1 LFSSI
6 DAAVSGLGAQSAAFG
21 NISENVSNSQTG
33 GYKRIDTNFVDYL
46 STSTPTENE
55 PGAVVARPAYINDIQ
70 GAITQTDNPTAVAV
84 TTGGGFFA
92 VSQATGVVNNVPTF
106 NPQSYYTRSGDFT
119 LNAQGYLVNPAGQYL
134 NAWPVNTTTGAVN
147 QNVLAPVQISQGNY
161 NPVATANLTLSANL
175 PATPA
180 SGTAI
185 ATNPLSSQITVYD
198 GLGTAH
204 IVNLNWTQQSTN
216 NWTVQINVPDAADSA
231 SGSDPAADYSTDAG
245 SANVSF
251 GPNTSNATAPDG
263 TISQI
268 AASTTDP
275 GTVSTAG
282 FTTNGTPASLSFI
295 TDFGSG
301 PQTIK
306 LNLGDYGG
314 TTGMTQF
321 AGTTYTLNGITQ
333 DGVAPGS
340 YTGVSLQASGN
351 IVLNYSNGQTTTVA
365 QVPLVTFK
373 APDALQ
379 SQNGQSFTA
388 TNNSGTPLANA
399 VGTNG
404 AGNLV
409 VQSVEGSNV
418 DIASEFSD
426 LIVAQQAYSSN
437 AKVVTTANT
446 MLQATLQ
453 MIT

>member
-1 LFSSI
+1 M
-6 DAAVSGLGAQSAAFG
+6 V
-21 NISENVSNSQTG
+21 E
-33 GYKRIDTNFVDYL
+33 
-46 STSTPTENE
+46 
-55 PGAVVARPAYINDIQ
+55 
-70 GAITQTDNPTAVAV
+70 
-84 TTGGGFFA
+84 
-92 VSQATGVVNNVPTF
+92 
-106 NPQSYYTRSGDFT
+106 
-119 LNAQGYLVNPAGQYL
+119 
-134 NAWPVNTTTGAVN
+134 
-147 QNVLAPVQISQGNY
+147 
-161 NPVATANLTLSANL
+161 
-175 PATPA
+175 
-180 SGTAI
+180 
-185 ATNPLSSQITVYD
+185 
-198 GLGTAH
+198 
-204 IVNLNWTQQSTN
+204 
-216 NWTVQINVPDAADSA
+216 
-231 SGSDPAADYSTDAG
+231 
-245 SANVSF
+245 
-251 GPNTSNATAPDG
+251 
-263 TISQI
+263 
-268 AASTTDP
+268 
-275 GTVSTAG
+275 
-282 FTTNGTPASLSFI
+282 
-295 TDFGSG
+295 
-301 PQTIK
+301 
-306 LNLGDYGG
+306 GDYGG